1 MDNNVKL
8 DLEKTKTEINKN
20 DMKKEYE
27 EYKNFIII
35 EKLNKSNI
43 LDIEKKWLENK
54 MPLLKRQKAFSNY

>member
-27 EYKNFIII
+27 EYKNFIFI